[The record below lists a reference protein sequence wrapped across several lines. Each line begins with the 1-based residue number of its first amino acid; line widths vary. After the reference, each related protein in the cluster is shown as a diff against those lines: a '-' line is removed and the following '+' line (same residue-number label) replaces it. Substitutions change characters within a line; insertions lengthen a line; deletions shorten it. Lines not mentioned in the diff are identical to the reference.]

1 MDILPATL
9 LDLLALYRLE
19 KISFQQDA
27 WPLMDLIAVLT
38 YPGVVR
44 LKAVVDRQMVGF
56 IAGDVRHREG
66 TGWIATLA
74 VLPQYR
80 RRGIGRALLRAC
92 EAKMLC
98 TRFRLCVRTDNAEAI
113 RLYEQEGYRRV
124 DLWRRYYR
132 DGGDALVMEKV
143 LSA

>member
-1 MDILPATL
+1 MPASL
-9 LDLLALYRLE
+9 LDLFALYRLE

-56 IAGDVRHREG
+56 IAGDMRRGES

-92 EAKMLC
+92 EMQMSCA
-98 TRFRLCVRTDNAEAI
+98 RFRLCVRMDNFEAI

-124 DLWRRYYR
+124 DVWHSYYR
-132 DGGDALVMEKV
+132 DGGDALVMEKTRSV
-143 LSA
+143 